1 MTASQYVYFVGAEEP
16 AAVAELICSQGLW
29 RVWRMQ
35 NEVLQATEGKRC
47 VQIPTNGEEQFFFP
61 KLFKTTLLTYTSC

>member
-16 AAVAELICSQGLW
+16 AAIAAVNMFAGL
-29 RVWRMQ
+29 VGSLTHAK

-47 VQIPTNGEEQFFFP
+47 VQIPTKRELFSFP
-61 KLFKTTLLTYTSC
+61 KTFKATLLTYISC